1 MGIPSYFS
9 HLLKSHRQIVVSAAS
24 IDVLYMDCNSIIYDT
39 IRCPDVNV
47 GDIGAIIREVIRR
60 IEAYILLLKPSVLS
74 FVAFDGVAP
83 LAKMNQQRERRHR
96 SAFMQ
101 YSQEM
106 WDSEFALAIS
116 SSNTEPYN
124 TTTLSSFDTVQITPG
139 TEFMNRLATEIES
152 HVWLTPTIV
161 SSSRMQGEGEHKIF
175 AHLRQHH
182 HDYSSVG
189 IYGLDADLIMLAL
202 SHHHLCSH
210 NIYTIREAPEFRIPV
225 DVPPNTLLFLD
236 IKLLSQSIAH
246 EMGDVDAIH
255 DYIFMCFLL
264 GNDFLPHFPAL
275 NLRTHGA
282 HTLLNMYRAHFTRRR
297 LIDGDMRIQWKN
309 VHFLL
314 QELAKAE
321 HTFLLREY
329 KDRAKFAKFRGK
341 AVETSMEEFFDRIP
355 LLHRGDEL
363 FIDPATPGW
372 QARYY
377 NRVHLKTNMS
387 LESSMNLL
395 REKCDAYFA
404 GLEWVFRY
412 YTTGC
417 IDWRWKYDDVYPP
430 LFSDLAD
437 MMDVRRSTYFTEE
450 NNKNRNNAYHANTQ
464 LVYVVPQGKYA
475 LCLPTGITHP
485 DDIIPHCPVD
495 HLQFQWMFCRHFWE
509 SHVVLPHVSKDALDK
524 LDASWS

>member
-9 HLLKSHRQIVVSAAS
+9 HLLKSHRQIVVSAAT

-39 IRCPDVNV
+39 IRSSEVNV
-47 GDIGAIIREVIRR
+47 GDHSAIIREVIRR
-60 IEAYILLLKPSVLS
+60 IEAYIVLLKPSLLS

-106 WDSEFALAIS
+106 WDTEFALATAS
-116 SSNTEPYN
+116 AASNNNMTMSKTKSP
-124 TTTLSSFDTVQITPG
+124 SFDTVQITPG
-139 TEFMNRLATEIES
+139 TEFMFRLATEIES
-152 HVWLTPTIV
+152 HVWATPTLV

-175 AHLRQHH
+175 AHLRENYLA
-182 HDYSSVG
+182 YSSVG

-202 SHHHLCSH
+202 SHHHLCLQ

-225 DVPPNTLLFLD
+225 DVPPNTLLFLN
-236 IKLLSQSIAH
+236 IKLLAQSIAH

-282 HTLLNMYRAHFTRRR
+282 HTLLNMYRAHFLRRR

-329 KDRAKFAKFRGK
+329 KDRAKSAKFRGK
-341 AVETSMEEFFDRIP
+341 AVDTSMEEFFDRIP

-363 FIDPATPGW
+363 FIDPETPGW
-372 QARYY
+372 QSRYY
-377 NRVHLKTNMS
+377 DRVHHTNANS
-387 LESSMNLL
+387 L

-437 MMDVRRSTYFTEE
+437 MMDVRRTTYFTEE
-450 NNKNRNNAYHANTQ
+450 NKKNNAYHANTQ
-464 LVYVVPQGKYA
+464 LVYVVPQGKYD
-475 LCLPTGITHP
+475 LCLPTGIKYP
-485 DDIIPHCPVD
+485 ADIIPHCPVD

-509 SHVVLPHVSKDALDK
+509 SHVVLPHVEIDDLDR
-524 LDASWS
+524 LDASWSTV